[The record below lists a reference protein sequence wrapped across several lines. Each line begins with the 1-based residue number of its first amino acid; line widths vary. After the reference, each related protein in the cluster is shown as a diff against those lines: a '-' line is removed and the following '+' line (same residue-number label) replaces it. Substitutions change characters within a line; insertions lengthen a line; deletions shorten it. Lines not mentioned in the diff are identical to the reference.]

1 MCLAEAMKEARMAS
15 IETTKSRRSH
25 VRLDFLASS
34 HKKNKKREEEEE
46 EEGKKTTLSCLCGI
60 VAVGQQIS
68 FIAFQRVLLVLN

>member
-46 EEGKKTTLSCLCGI
+46 EGKKTTLSCLCGI

>member
-46 EEGKKTTLSCLCGI
+46 EEGKKQLCL
-60 VAVGQQIS
+60 VSVGLWPLANKS
-68 FIAFQRVLLVLN
+68 PSPHFNEFC